1 MEEAHF
7 TVEPVEEVV
16 ALPCTSTK
24 VALKLPVLSPLNRSE
39 VASKP
44 ASKHTSIASSKH
56 QLLPAREMISRDDSQ
71 QQLGDESTIVLSST
85 EKENLRY
92 NMREDKVVVFYKKIL
107 GEIRDVIREERSNI
121 KKYLR

>member
-1 MEEAHF
+1 M
-7 TVEPVEEVV
+7 
-16 ALPCTSTK
+16 
-24 VALKLPVLSPLNRSE
+24 
-39 VASKP
+39 
-44 ASKHTSIASSKH
+44 
-56 QLLPAREMISRDDSQ
+56 
-71 QQLGDESTIVLSST
+71 LSST